1 MEHAKHPRILIVD
14 DDPGELDRTLE
25 TIRRLGLG
33 YEARIAHGGFEALD
47 YLLGRGRFHERRRHP
62 LPDIILM
69 KLAMAPL
76 DGAAVLR
83 RIEDVEI
90 LSRIP
95 VIAVCAT
102 VDECRRATM
111 GGLRVE
117 NCLVKPILAV
127 SLSELMR
134 QFTPPRPE
142 SLPMGY
148 TEMRAEGID

>member
-1 MEHAKHPRILIVD
+1 MDHARHPRILIVD

-62 LPDIILM
+62 LPDLILM
-69 KLAMAPL
+69 KLAMLPL

-83 RIEDVEI
+83 RIEHLEI

-102 VDECRRATM
+102 EDECRRATIA
-111 GGLRVE
+111 GLRVE
-117 NCLVKPILAV
+117 SCLVKPILAL
-127 SLSELMR
+127 SLSELVR

-148 TEMRAEGID
+148 TEMRAE

>member
-1 MEHAKHPRILIVD
+1 MEYGRHPRILIVD

-62 LPDIILM
+62 LPDLILM
-69 KLAMAPL
+69 KLAMTPL

-83 RIEDVEI
+83 RIEDVEF

-102 VDECRRATM
+102 EDECRRATM
-111 GGLRVE
+111 DGLRVE
-117 NCLVKPILAV
+117 SCLVKPILAL

-134 QFTPPRPE
+134 QFAPPRPD

-148 TEMRAEGID
+148 TEMRLE